1 MYADYFTYNS
11 DASQPQLMLNSN
23 ASSSSSLCSNEHCQV
38 PSSPSYGGAPVF
50 TSSGIAYPSTR
61 RPSRINLEGSWLDLE
76 SDDEDA
82 PVQRV
87 PLRMRRKSSDTSS
100 GRGAM
105 ANIRDL
111 KYRSTLRI
119 RKLTDKMIR

>member
-1 MYADYFTYNS
+1 
-11 DASQPQLMLNSN
+11 
-23 ASSSSSLCSNEHCQV
+23 
-38 PSSPSYGGAPVF
+38 
-50 TSSGIAYPSTR
+50 
-61 RPSRINLEGSWLDLE
+61 GSWLDLE

-87 PLRMRRKSSDTSS
+87 PLRMRRKNSDTSS